1 MMNRM
6 GLKRMKEKIRIIKF
20 SNEETGLFQL
30 VNDIEVAVLRS
41 WLYVNKFETMTYVE
55 KELPSIIHNIQEMKL
70 C

>member
-1 MMNRM
+1 MINRM
-6 GLKRMKEKIRIIKF
+6 GLKRMKEKICIINF
-20 SNEETGLFQL
+20 FNEETRLFQL